1 MSAATT
7 TTRATTATGPG
18 PATVLVL
25 MSALPPL
32 AADAYLPGLPAIAR
46 DLGTNATGVQ
56 LTLTAFFLGMAAGHV
71 LLGPLT
77 ARYGRRAP
85 LLVCLAVS
93 ALACVACALSTGA
106 GTLAGARLVQGFTA
120 SACLLV
126 GRAVVADRR
135 RGREAAR
142 LYGLL
147 MATLGVALVLAPL
160 AGGVLVAA
168 AGWRAVFWALALLS
182 LAMVPAAVAT
192 VPRAPAGPMRHR
204 PAAGTPD
211 RPFAGY
217 ALAFV
222 LAFGALAAY
231 LAAFPFL
238 LRDLFGLP
246 VEALALVLAVNA
258 AGLVLAGVAGSHLT
272 YAFAPHRLLEAGLA
286 VTLAASAAL
295 CGLAL
300 AGALP
305 LAAFLVLLFAA
316 VSALGLVLGAA
327 CGLALARA
335 PRAASTLGAAQFTA
349 GAITA
354 VLAGLGGGRDA
365 GPMALIMTGC
375 VLVALA
381 VVAAMRGVLDVTRR
395 ENLDTGRIG
404 VGSCDQ
410 PR

>member
-7 TTRATTATGPG
+7 TARATTATGPG

-32 AADAYLPGLPAIAR
+32 AADAYLPGLPAIAG

-56 LTLTAFFLGMAAGHV
+56 LTLTTFFLGMAAGHV
-71 LLGPLT
+71 LLGPIA
-77 ARYGRRAP
+77 ARHGRRAP
-85 LLVCLAVS
+85 LLACLAVS
-93 ALACVACALSTGA
+93 ALACVACALATGVA
-106 GTLAGARLVQGFTA
+106 TLAGARLVQGFAA

-135 RGREAAR
+135 GRQAAH

-147 MATLGVALVLAPL
+147 MAGLGVALILAPL

-168 AGWRAVFWALALLS
+168 VGWRAVFWALAVLFA
-182 LAMVPAAVAT
+182 AMIPAAMAA
-192 VPRAPAGPMRHR
+192 VPRAPAGLRRR
-204 PAAGTPD
+204 PAAEAPD
-211 RPFAGY
+211 RPFLGY

-238 LRDLFGLP
+238 LRDLFGLSA
-246 VEALALVLAVNA
+246 EALALVLAVNA
-258 AGLVLAGVAGSHLT
+258 SGLVLAGIAGGHLVN
-272 YAFAPHRLLEAGLA
+272 AVPPHRLLEAGLA

-316 VSALGLVLGAA
+316 VSTLGLVLGGA

-335 PRAASTLGAAQFTA
+335 PRAAGTLGAAQFTA
-349 GAITA
+349 GAIA
-354 VLAGLGGGRDA
+354 AALAGLGGGRDA
-365 GPMALIMTGC
+365 RPMALLMTGC
-375 VLVALA
+375 LLVALA

-395 ENLDTGRIG
+395 EDLETGRIG
-404 VGSCDQ
+404 AGSCDQ